1 MHGSHQCTANKK
13 SENRAIMALSKL
25 LMRLGDYRGR
35 KSETDILGI
44 RSKTMDEFEIAGKE
58 TKCKYNA
65 MVDCRGGACLKCG
78 WNPKAAQERIQRM
91 MCKRIQNRGVSATYY
106 DESMENK
113 DRKSTR
119 LNSSHAT

>member
-1 MHGSHQCTANKK
+1 
-13 SENRAIMALSKL
+13 
-25 LMRLGDYRGR
+25 
-35 KSETDILGI
+35 
-44 RSKTMDEFEIAGKE
+44 MDEFEMAGKE

-113 DRKSTR
+113 ALVHCEACMYRSQYADKDGLYRCGGLQCIEGHNIKVGPLFACIAGKRRTDCE
-119 LNSSHAT
+119 